1 MIPGMLSDTIDIE
14 ITKVIL
20 SAMPNNL
27 TILESGI
34 FLGSWCIFVNDL
46 KLNSKFYGI
55 ENLDF
60 IKSKLELGWYSE
72 FSDEFKKELASGNL
86 DKLLSNQTTT
96 ELEKFV
102 KLRSIEFISKDIDIN
117 ISSAID
123 MNKKFNLIHHDCA
136 WDVETNEMFMDQYT
150 KVMDDGAILI
160 VDNYG
165 PEQPLRT
172 AVVGKYLLEKKFYPI
187 GFGKHK
193 AYLTKDK
200 ATASYYTKLIL
211 RHSFNFNL
219 YKKPDNFFGK
229 YIFSILPTEK
239 YSHG

>member
-1 MIPGMLSDTIDIE
+1 MIPGMLADVFDIE

-20 SAMPNNL
+20 SEMPNGL

-46 KLNSKFYGI
+46 KINSKFYGI

-72 FSDEFKKELASGNL
+72 FSKEFKKELTNGNL
-86 DKLLSNQTTT
+86 DNLLLYQDTN

-102 KLRSIEFISKDIDIN
+102 KLRSIRLTSKDIDIN
-117 ISSAID
+117 ISSVID
-123 MNKKFNLIHHDCA
+123 INKKFNLIHHDCA
-136 WDVETNEMFMDQYT
+136 WDVETNLMFMDQYIE
-150 KVMDDGAILI
+150 VMNDDAVLI

-165 PEQPLRT
+165 ADQPLRT
-172 AVVGKYLLEKKFYPI
+172 AVVGKYLLEKKIYPI

-193 AYLTKDK
+193 AYLAKDK
-200 ATASYYTKLIL
+200 TTASHYAKLVL
-211 RHSFNFNL
+211 RHDFNFSL
-219 YKKPDNFFGK
+219 YKKPDSFFGK
-229 YIFSILPTEK
+229 YIFSILPTDK
-239 YSHG
+239 YSHA

>member
-1 MIPGMLSDTIDIE
+1 MIPGMLSDTFDID

-20 SAMPNNL
+20 SGMPDDL

-46 KLNSKFYGI
+46 KSNSKFYGV

-72 FSDEFKKELASGNL
+72 FSDEFKKELAVGKL

-96 ELEKFV
+96 ELEDFV
-102 KLRSIEFISKDIDIN
+102 KLRSIELTSKDIDIS
-117 ISSAID
+117 ISSHID

-136 WDVETNEMFMDQYT
+136 WDIETNEMFMDQYI

-172 AVVGKYLLEKKFYPI
+172 AVVGKYLLDKKFYPI

-193 AYLTKDK
+193 AYLAKDK
-200 ATASYYTKLIL
+200 TTASHYTKLVL
-211 RHSFNFNL
+211 RHAFDFNL
-219 YKKPDNFFGK
+219 YKKPDSFFGK
-229 YIFSILPTEK
+229 YVFSILPTEK